1 MRKLAAAL
9 AGVGLL
15 VSGCND
21 TITGTRVEAAPT
33 TTTTEAPVTPSAAMG
48 GYAPVSDVGQHAK
61 LSLDLCDV
69 NAALDAANFAAAT
82 AVYRDGKN
90 SAEGAGKRTLG
101 NFATESRE
109 LEDTLGRYQ
118 RYLGA
123 SWLDAFVSAALNGT
137 GPFAGESEAVR
148 RQAVQKG
155 ARDQIVVAWVLHEL
169 DAALQKAAKASY
181 TKASGAPHNWDEV
194 WAYYHGEKP
203 ECSPFATAQ
212 ASEEQFGVG
221 TLITR
226 RLQLFAKDGLKAT
239 VDKKASA
246 VRSARDQ
253 IVRDITI
260 SYVQSVISAASK
272 IDAALAAGKAD
283 EARVT
288 QARGWAYYRVIEP
301 LIAKVNTTSAETI
314 HGVFD
319 LAAKP
324 AAGSVAKVTAAFA
337 SAYGPFGIA
346 PADVGELPGNRAA
359 AEAPAAGED
368 EGPDNEPEDGE

>member
-21 TITGTRVEAAPT
+21 TITGTRVEAALT

-203 ECSPFATAQ
+203 ECGPFATAEARAKEFGTGSVNQ
-212 ASEEQFGVG
+212 AMLTAMNQG
-221 TLITR
+221 L
-226 RLQLFAKDGLKAT
+226 AALKAKKSSDAVKARNEVVRNLT
-239 VDKKASA
+239 VTYLQSA
-246 VRSARDQ
+246 IKSATDL
-253 IVRDITI
+253 
-260 SYVQSVISAASK
+260 
-272 IDAALAAGKAD
+272 DAALAAGKAD
-283 EARVT
+283 EARAH
-288 QARGWAYYRVIEP
+288 QAAGWAYFRVIEP
-301 LIAKVNTTSAETI
+301 LVAGVNTTSARTVAD
-314 HGVFD
+314 VFD
-319 LAAKP
+319 LKSKP
-324 AAGSVAKVTAAFA
+324 AAGSASKV
-337 SAYGPFGIA
+337 
-346 PADVGELPGNRAA
+346 AA
-359 AEAPAAGED
+359 ALAKTYPLLGITPAQIGEYHR
-368 EGPDNEPEDGE
+368 